1 MNSLIGLAEKEW
13 HETRRAPMSA
23 AEADAEAA
31 AYAAVPLPRAALTS
45 PPPAEKR
52 WTMDELQ
59 HAAKALQHHA
69 DVHAAQQNQ

>member
-1 MNSLIGLAEKEW
+1 
-13 HETRRAPMSA
+13 MSA

-31 AYAAVPLPRAALTS
+31 AYAAVPLPR
-45 PPPAEKR
+45 PAEKR